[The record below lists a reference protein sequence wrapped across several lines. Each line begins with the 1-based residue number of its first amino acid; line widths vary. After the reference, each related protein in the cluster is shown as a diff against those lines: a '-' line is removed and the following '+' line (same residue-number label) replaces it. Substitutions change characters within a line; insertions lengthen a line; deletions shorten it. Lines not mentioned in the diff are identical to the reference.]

1 MYQEFPSRPARLRA
15 VRAEWQ
21 RTASA
26 TDDEILVLPDGCAD
40 IVWRSDGQLFV
51 AGPDLGPVIHPH
63 PSGTGFVGIRLEPGA
78 AATVLGVAADELR
91 DQRVPLAALWG
102 PDAQWLAERL
112 AESSSDTNR
121 RALLARVVGERIGHV
136 GLDDRVL
143 AAARELELGRRRVAD
158 VAERVGLSDRN
169 LHRRF
174 VRQVG
179 YGPKTF
185 ARVMRLRRFLAL
197 GENAAGGGLATMAAV
212 AGYADQA
219 HLSRECRRL
228 TGRSPAELVS
238 AA

>member
-1 MYQEFPSRPARLRA
+1 MYQEFPSREARV
-15 VRAEWQ
+15 VRAEWE
-21 RTASA
+21 RAAGA
-26 TDDEILVLPDGCAD
+26 TDGTILVLPDGCTD

-78 AATVLGVAADELR
+78 AATVFGVGADELR
-91 DQRVPLAALWG
+91 DQQVPLASLWG
-102 PDAQWLAERL
+102 TEAGRLAERL
-112 AESSSDTNR
+112 SESRSDTAR
-121 RALLARVVGERIGHV
+121 RALLAHVVGEQLIERR
-136 GLDDRVL
+136 LDDRVL
-143 AAARELELGRRRVAD
+143 AAVRALECGRQRVAD
-158 VAERVGLSDRN
+158 VAERVGLSERS

-185 ARVMRLRRFLAL
+185 SRVMRFRRFLAL
-197 GENAAGGGLATMAAV
+197 GGSNAGGGLATLAAV

-219 HLSRECRRL
+219 HLSRECRQL
-228 TGRSPAELVS
+228 AGRTPAELVV